1 MKIEKTVLKV
11 SLVEMIQ
18 ITMAGLVFMN
28 LMAYVIFTLILQTP
42 FREIFHRSGMIF
54 FLVPLIQGILQPLI
68 NRPILLT
75 IESNEKYDIIR
86 RKIEE
91 LLIHLKYR
99 AIESKDNYTFYNYTA
114 KWKRIINSPFNMA
127 VKTTSENES
136 IRIYGKG
143 IILNQ
148 IESKLYQDRDLR
160 ES

>member
-1 MKIEKTVLKV
+1 M
-11 SLVEMIQ
+11 
-18 ITMAGLVFMN
+18 
-28 LMAYVIFTLILQTP
+28 
-42 FREIFHRSGMIF
+42 
-54 FLVPLIQGILQPLI
+54 
-68 NRPILLT
+68 T
-75 IESNEKYDIIR
+75 IESNEKSDIIG

-99 AIESKDNYTFYNYTA
+99 EIRRKDNYTFYDYTA

-127 VKTTSENES
+127 VKTASDIES